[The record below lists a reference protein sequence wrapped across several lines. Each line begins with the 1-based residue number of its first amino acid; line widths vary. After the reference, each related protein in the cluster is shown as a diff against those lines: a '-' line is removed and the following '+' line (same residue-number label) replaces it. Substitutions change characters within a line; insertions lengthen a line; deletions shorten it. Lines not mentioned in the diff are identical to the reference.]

1 MAKFR
6 FNLEAVLEQRRA
18 MEKERQREV
27 AALERARLEI
37 ERELRGRQRA
47 IEGAREDLRDALG
60 KGEAGAAVMIDFGGV
75 RLQSRAAFHQTQQAQ
90 MTAIRLAGAMRKV
103 EAARA
108 RLLEA
113 ARARKAVE
121 MLREKRYEEWRRD
134 QERREAAAVDEI
146 NVMRAARRGEEV
158 L

>member
-1 MAKFR
+1 MARFR

-18 MEKERQREV
+18 VERERQREV

-37 ERELRGRQRA
+37 EQELRGRQRA

-60 KGEAGAAVMIDFGGV
+60 KGGAGAGVTIDLGGV
-75 RLQSRAAFHQTQQAQ
+75 RLQSRAAFHQARQAQ

-103 EAARA
+103 EAARG

-121 MLREKRYEEWRRD
+121 MLRQKRFEEWRRD
-134 QERREAAAVDEI
+134 QERREAAAADEI
-146 NVMRAARRGEEV
+146 NVMRASRRGEEI